1 MTGSE
6 KSMKSGFIA
15 VLGLPNAGKSTLT
28 NALVGEKVSIV
39 SWRPQTTRDKI
50 VGIVNGEDYQIVLL
64 DTPGIHEGKS
74 KLAAFMADEVSSA
87 RSGSDGALYVLDG
100 SRILE
105 KPTFEFIRSLAASTP
120 TVVVVNKMDVADKAL
135 AMQTVARLSEIKGLE
150 VVPVSAAKK
159 ENLDELLTVV
169 KKMLKDDVPYYP
181 EDMYTDKPLRFMA
194 AEIVREKALKFLLA
208 EIPHGIGVEMRKFE
222 TGEDGVTRIEA
233 DVICEKETH
242 KPIIIG
248 KGGATLKK
256 ISVAARKEL
265 ETLVDGQVY
274 LRLFVK
280 VKSGWQDDG
289 NVLNLLGYVKKK

>member
-1 MTGSE
+1 
-6 KSMKSGFIA
+6 MKSGFIA

-50 VGIVNGEDYQIVLL
+50 IGIVNDEDSQIVLI

-74 KLAAFMADEVSSA
+74 KLAAFMADEVTSA

-105 KPTFEFIRSLAASTP
+105 KQTFEFIRSLAATTP
-120 TVVVVNKMDVADKAL
+120 TVVVVNKMDIADKAL
-135 AMQTVARLSEIKGLE
+135 AMQTVARLSEIKGIE
-150 VVPVSAAKK
+150 IVPISAAKK
-159 ENLDELLTVV
+159 ENLDELLAVV

-208 EIPHGIGVEMRKFE
+208 EIPHGIGVEVRKFE

-248 KGGATLKK
+248 KGGATLKR

-265 ETLVDGQVY
+265 ESLVDGQVY

>member
-1 MTGSE
+1 
-6 KSMKSGFIA
+6 MKSGFIA

-50 VGIVNGEDYQIVLL
+50 IGIVNGEDYQIVLI
-64 DTPGIHEGKS
+64 DTPGIHTGKS
-74 KLAAFMADEVSSA
+74 KLSRFMAEEVSAAKS
-87 RSGSDGALYVLDG
+87 SSDGALYVLDG
-100 SRILE
+100 SRPME
-105 KPTFEFIRSLAASTP
+105 KDTFEFIKGLAATTP
-120 TVVVVNKMDVADKAL
+120 TVVVVNKMDIADKA
-135 AMQTVARLSEIKGLE
+135 AVMQTVARLSSVKNLEI
-150 VVPVSAAKK
+150 VPISAATK

-169 KKMLKDDVPYYP
+169 KGMLKDDVAYYP

-208 EIPHGIGVEMRKFE
+208 EIPHGIGVEVVKFE

-233 DVICEKETH
+233 DVICEKDTH

-248 KGGATLKK
+248 KGGETLKK

-265 ETLVDGQVY
+265 EALVDGQVY
-274 LRLFVK
+274 LRLYVK
-280 VKSGWQDDG
+280 VKSGWKDDG
-289 NVLNLLGYVKKK
+289 AVLRTLGYVKNK

>member
-1 MTGSE
+1 
-6 KSMKSGFIA
+6 MKSGFIA

-50 VGIVNGEDYQIVLL
+50 IGIVNGEDYQIVLI
-64 DTPGIHEGKS
+64 DTPGIHVGKS
-74 KLAAFMADEVSSA
+74 KLSAFMAEEVTSAKSS
-87 RSGSDGALYVLDG
+87 SDGALYVLDG
-100 SRILE
+100 SKTME
-105 KPTFEFIRSLAASTP
+105 KDTFEFIKSLASTTP
-120 TVVVVNKMDVADKAL
+120 TVVVVNKMDIADKA
-135 AMQTVARLSEIKGLE
+135 AVMQTVARLSSVKNLEI
-150 VVPVSAAKK
+150 VPISAATK

-169 KKMLKDDVPYYP
+169 KGMLKDDVAYYP

-208 EIPHGIGVEMRKFE
+208 EIPHGIGVEVVKFE

-233 DVICEKETH
+233 DVICEKDTH

-248 KGGATLKK
+248 KGGETLKK

-265 ETLVDGQVY
+265 EDLVDGQVY
-274 LRLFVK
+274 LRLYVK
-280 VKSGWQDDG
+280 VKSGWKDDG
-289 NVLNLLGYVKKK
+289 AVLRSLGYVKK

>member
-50 VGIVNGEDYQIVLL
+50 VGIVNDEDSQIVLI

-74 KLAAFMADEVSSA
+74 KLAAFMAEEISSA

-105 KPTFEFIRSLAASTP
+105 KQTFEFIKSLAATTP

-135 AMQTVARLSEIKGLE
+135 AMQIVARLSEIKGVE

-159 ENLDELLTVV
+159 ENLDELLKVV
-169 KKMLKDDVPYYP
+169 KGMLKDDVPYYP

-208 EIPHGIGVEMRKFE
+208 EIPHGIGVEIRKFE

-248 KGGATLKK
+248 KGGATLKR

-265 ETLVDGQVY
+265 ESLVDGQVY

-280 VKSGWQDDG
+280 VKNGWQDDG

>member
-1 MTGSE
+1 
-6 KSMKSGFIA
+6 MKSGFIA

-50 VGIVNGEDYQIVLL
+50 IGIVNGEDYQIVLI
-64 DTPGIHEGKS
+64 DTPGIHVGKS
-74 KLAAFMADEVSSA
+74 KLSAFMAEEVTSAKSS
-87 RSGSDGALYVLDG
+87 SDGALYVLDG
-100 SRILE
+100 SKTME
-105 KPTFEFIRSLAASTP
+105 KDTFEFIKSLSSTTP
-120 TVVVVNKMDVADKAL
+120 TVVVVNKMDIADKA
-135 AMQTVARLSEIKGLE
+135 AVMQTVARLSSIKNLEI
-150 VVPVSAAKK
+150 VPISAATK

-169 KKMLKDDVPYYP
+169 KGMLKDDVAYYP

-208 EIPHGIGVEMRKFE
+208 EIPHGIGVEVVKFE

-233 DVICEKETH
+233 DVICEKDTH

-248 KGGATLKK
+248 KGGETLKK

-265 ETLVDGQVY
+265 EALVDGQVY
-274 LRLFVK
+274 LRLYVK
-280 VKSGWQDDG
+280 VKSGWKDDG
-289 NVLNLLGYVKKK
+289 AVVRSWGYVKK

>member
-1 MTGSE
+1 
-6 KSMKSGFIA
+6 MKSGFIA

-50 VGIVNGEDYQIVLL
+50 IGIVNDEDSQIVLI

-74 KLAAFMADEVSSA
+74 KLAAFMADEVTSA

-105 KPTFEFIRSLAASTP
+105 KQTFEFIRSLAATTP
-120 TVVVVNKMDVADKAL
+120 TVVVVNKMDIADKAL
-135 AMQTVARLSEIKGLE
+135 AMQTVARLSEIKGIE
-150 VVPVSAAKK
+150 IVPISATKK
-159 ENLDELLTVV
+159 ENLDELLAVV

-208 EIPHGIGVEMRKFE
+208 EIPHGIGVEVRKFE

-248 KGGATLKK
+248 KGGATLKR

-265 ETLVDGQVY
+265 ESLVDGQVY

>member
-1 MTGSE
+1 
-6 KSMKSGFIA
+6 MKSGFIA

-50 VGIVNGEDYQIVLL
+50 IGIVNGEDFQAVLI
-64 DTPGIHEGKS
+64 DTPGIHKGKS
-74 KLAAFMADEVSSA
+74 KLAAFMAEEVSSA
-87 RSGSDGALYVLDG
+87 KSGSDGALYVLDG

-105 KPTFEFIRSLAASTP
+105 KETFEFIRSLAASTP
-120 TVVVVNKMDVADKAL
+120 TVVVVNKMDIADKAT
-135 AMQTVARLSEIKGLE
+135 AMQTIARLSSVKEIE
-150 VVPVSAAKK
+150 IVPISAATGD
-159 ENLDELLTVV
+159 NLPELLKVI
-169 KKMLKDDVPYYP
+169 KSMLKDDVPYYP
-181 EDMYTDKPLRFMA
+181 EDMYTDKSLRFMA

-222 TGEDGVTRIEA
+222 TGEDGITRIEA

-265 ETLVDGQVY
+265 ERLVDGQVF

-289 NVLNLLGYVKKK
+289 SVLNALGYVKKK

>member
-1 MTGSE
+1 
-6 KSMKSGFIA
+6 MKSGFIA

-50 VGIVNGEDYQIVLL
+50 VGIVNGEDFQIVLI

-105 KPTFEFIRSLAASTP
+105 KQTFEFIRSLASSTP
-120 TVVVVNKMDVADKAL
+120 TVVVVNKMDVADKSL
-135 AMQTVARLSEIKGLE
+135 AMQTVARLSEIKGIE
-150 VVPVSAAKK
+150 IVPISAAKK
-159 ENLDELLTVV
+159 ENLDELLAVV

-208 EIPHGIGVEMRKFE
+208 EIPHGIGVEVRKFE
-222 TGEDGVTRIEA
+222 TGDDGVTRIEA

-265 ETLVDGQVY
+265 ESLVDGQVY

>member
-120 TVVVVNKMDVADKAL
+120 TVVVVNKMDVADKAF